1 MNLSAEAGK
10 ATDVPKLLPYQ
21 DTDKLLMSLGLG
33 FNTVH
38 DLFTRDFPHPMG
50 YIFTGPCGIEYN
62 PSGPM
67 RDQKRTAPEVPT
79 TLHPA
84 SDLFF
89 FRSKTR

>member
-38 DLFTRDFPHPMG
+38 DLFT
-50 YIFTGPCGIEYN
+50 
-62 PSGPM
+62 S
-67 RDQKRTAPEVPT
+67 
-79 TLHPA
+79 
-84 SDLFF
+84 
-89 FRSKTR
+89 

>member
-1 MNLSAEAGK
+1 MKLSAEA
-10 ATDVPKLLPYQ
+10 ADAQNSQETDNRQLL
-21 DTDKLLMSLGLG
+21 SLGLG
-33 FNTVH
+33 FNTVQ

-67 RDQKRTAPEVPT
+67 RDQKRTAPT

-89 FRSKTR
+89 RSKTR